1 MIPKP
6 TSVAAAVFMNSA
18 RAEQAASTQRRAL
31 QEDGE
36 CVGSEQGGRG
46 AGGRGEA
53 RTLPVGL
60 RALRQ

>member
-6 TSVAAAVFMNSA
+6 TSVAAAGFMNSA
-18 RAEQAASTQRRAL
+18 RAEQAASAQRRPP
-31 QEDGE
+31 GRWRV
-36 CVGSEQGGRG
+36 CGSEQDGRG